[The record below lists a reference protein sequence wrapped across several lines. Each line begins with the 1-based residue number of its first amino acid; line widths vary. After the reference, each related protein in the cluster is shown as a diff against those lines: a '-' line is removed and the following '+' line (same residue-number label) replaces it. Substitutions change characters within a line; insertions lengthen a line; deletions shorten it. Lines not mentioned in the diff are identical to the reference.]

1 MGSILVV
8 PFPAVPVEAIERLG
22 DMLED
27 VFHRPIEPAAPVADI
42 DFAFDPAR
50 DQYSSRA
57 LLADLLKR
65 RRSGVE
71 RILGVTSLDL
81 FIPILTFVF
90 GEAQLD
96 GTAAVVSTCRLEN
109 GFYGLPDDGEVLQ
122 ERLEKEA
129 IHELGHTWGLVH
141 CQDTRCV
148 MRSSTYVEEIDL
160 KLGTFCFTCTQG
172 LGRTGRR

>member
-1 MGSILVV
+1 MGAILVV
-8 PFPAVPVEAIERLG
+8 PFPGVAPAAVERLG

-27 VFHRPIEPAAPVADI
+27 VFHRPMRLAAPVADV
-42 DFAFDPAR
+42 DFAFDASR

-57 LLADLLKR
+57 LLGELLKR
-65 RRSGVE
+65 RAPGID
-71 RILGVTSLDL
+71 RILGVTALDL

-109 GFYGLPDDGEVLQ
+109 AFYGLPPDAERLQ

-141 CQDTRCV
+141 CRDTRCV

-160 KLGTFCFTCTQG
+160 KMGTFCSECS
-172 LGRTGRR
+172 REMAAANRR